1 MPEITLSLF
10 QGYSDTYPVDKSLTD
25 IVEMILHDPHLA
37 DNTAKHRYCRQNGWT
52 KDATRT
58 KMACPCFAVAVRFS
72 QGKKRENI
80 SGWTHLC
87 LVDFDHIPPE
97 KKEACLQL
105 IRQDPHTLLAY
116 TTISKE
122 GIRIICPYICHPD
135 FYFRNE
141 TELYKLAFEKINR
154 HYAALIGHEYDEKC
168 KNITRLSGLA
178 HDPEAW
184 YCENALPFEIEAP
197 ASLLD
202 ETKSRKKQERL
213 QKVVDAIRTHLA
225 DKGVEYTDHQ
235 RNNYIMR
242 TGYLFNAY
250 GVDQQTATAWGVK
263 QFADYD
269 GDVAGIF
276 RSCYRKTDEY
286 GTLKLPSHS
295 GKKSSPNDAATSVVS
310 DIEAFLST
318 QAQVRNGRNWQ
329 RQVQRPD
336 GPHGQH
342 ALVPHVQGGE
352 VGAAAGPQGCDRL
365 GVRGAIQSLCQI
377 PGQPGALGREN
388 RPHRSPGRAG
398 ACHHGKGT
406 VPRLLQE
413 MAGGHGGFPA
423 RRECGEP

>member
-1 MPEITLSLF
+1 MPGRLRPYT
-10 QGYSDTYPVDKSLTD
+10 
-25 IVEMILHDPHLA
+25 
-37 DNTAKHRYCRQNGWT
+37 
-52 KDATRT
+52 TR
-58 KMACPCFAVAVRFS
+58 
-72 QGKKRENI
+72 
-80 SGWTHLC
+80 
-87 LVDFDHIPPE
+87 

-318 QAQVRNGRNWQ
+318 QGRFRKNTIT
-329 RQVQRPD
+329 RK
-336 GPHGQH
+336 
-342 ALVPHVQGGE
+342 
-352 VGAAAGPQGCDRL
+352 C
-365 GVRGAIQSLCQI
+365 
-377 PGQPGALGREN
+377 
-388 RPHRSPGRAG
+388 
-398 ACHHGKGT
+398 
-406 VPRLLQE
+406 E
-413 MAGGHGGFPA
+413 MAETGSDKFSDLTD
-423 RRECGEP
+423 RMVNTLWCRMS